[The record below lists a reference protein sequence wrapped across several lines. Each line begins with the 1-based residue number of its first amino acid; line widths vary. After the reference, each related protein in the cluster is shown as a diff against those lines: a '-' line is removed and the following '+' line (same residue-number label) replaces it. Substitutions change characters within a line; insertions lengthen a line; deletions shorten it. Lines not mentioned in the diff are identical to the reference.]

1 MDAFIHQT
9 LCSLQKD
16 ERKWKIKL
24 RKECKSKEKKKLYGF
39 LCHTGTLIYI
49 RAFLWFRWIHG
60 DKKMFHF
67 LLTVLILHRP
77 FTSPTVNVCLSECL
91 YCLHAVNS
99 FDCFHLPYYA
109 SVSIFC
115 HLFTFFVSSSYWFP
129 GNCYAS
135 QKQPYCHSAN
145 NNNKGNDNSYSSY
158 IRFGCHCCHLHTCQ
172 NKPNM
177 NETKK
182 KEFWVERSEKTRY
195 VFV

>member
-1 MDAFIHQT
+1 MDSFVTPEH
-9 LCSLQKD
+9 L
-16 ERKWKIKL
+16 
-24 RKECKSKEKKKLYGF
+24 
-39 LCHTGTLIYI
+39 YI

-182 KEFWVERSEKTRY
+182 NRILGRKKWKNMIRFCLECSEIFLKLWNDSENLK
-195 VFV
+195 